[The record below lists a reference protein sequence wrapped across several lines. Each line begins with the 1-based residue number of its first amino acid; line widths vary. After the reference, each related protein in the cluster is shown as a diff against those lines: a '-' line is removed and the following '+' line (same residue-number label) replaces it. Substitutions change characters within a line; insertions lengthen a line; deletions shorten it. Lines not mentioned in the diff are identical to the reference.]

1 MAPIYE
7 EVHDYFS
14 DPISQGYDGNLVIS
28 RMSGRDNSLFTRGL
42 GVQGFPT
49 ILLFFPN
56 ESEQKVIYSGKADF
70 DEITEWINEK
80 IRIGPD
86 VSDVPQM
93 KTVKPDLFD
102 SLIEYIGLDLATYL
116 LYASFIIT
124 GITFTYQIYK
134 HLFKNK

>member
-1 MAPIYE
+1 M
-7 EVHDYFS
+7 
-14 DPISQGYDGNLVIS
+14 
-28 RMSGRDNSLFTRGL
+28 
-42 GVQGFPT
+42 
-49 ILLFFPN
+49 
-56 ESEQKVIYSGKADF
+56 IYSGKADF